1 MKGIAMKKITGING
15 FGRFGLHLIKYW
27 LDRSSEA
34 NFKIDFINDDYLTID
49 DAYKMIIQDTAVVFN
64 KYKVKKIGST
74 IRFISADGKLH
85 EIEYTNCSKDH
96 IPWVG
101 KPDYFLECSGKNTI
115 KEDCKGFLTGNTKM
129 VAISATS
136 WDCDKVLVYGF
147 NHKDYQAKDDKVISY
162 GSCTVNAYVP
172 IAQYMHNKYGILDS
186 DVNVIHNIQE
196 YCLEDN
202 NTLNR
207 KFCTLEKSGPE
218 LLPFIGEKNFVV
230 NYTVVPYTGVSMID
244 FRFHLDQCP
253 TLDALTDDLEQSINK
268 GYLKGLYGMDEVDIG
283 PEIYN
288 CTTFSSV
295 FIKENIK
302 VINNSVYLPAYFDN
316 ENSVNRYFDLMNYIC
331 EN

>member
-1 MKGIAMKKITGING
+1 MKGNIMKKITGING

-27 LDRSSEA
+27 LDRSSEV
-34 NFKIDFINDDYLTID
+34 NFRINFINDDFLTID
-49 DAYKMIIQDTAVVFN
+49 DAYKMITQDMAVVFN
-64 KYKVKKIGST
+64 KYKVKKIGNT
-74 IRFISADGKLH
+74 MRFISADGTVH
-85 EIEYTNCSKDH
+85 EIEYTNFSKDD
-96 IPWVG
+96 IPWIG

-115 KEDCKGFLTGNTKM
+115 KEDCQGFLTGNTKM

-147 NHKDYQAKDDKVISY
+147 NEKEYQPKEHKVISY

-172 IAQYMHNKYGILDS
+172 LSAYMQKKYGILDS

-196 YCLEDN
+196 YCLSDN

-218 LLPFIGEKNFVV
+218 LLPFLGEKNFVV

-253 TLDALTDDLEQSINK
+253 TRADLINDLEQSINE
-268 GYLKGLYGMDEVDIG
+268 GDLKGLYGMDDVDIG
-283 PEIYN
+283 PEVYN

-302 VINNSVYLPAYFDN
+302 VINNSIYLPAYFDN
-316 ENSVNRYFDLMNYIC
+316 ENSVNRYFDLMNHIC